1 MQGEQAIDWRRRGLD
16 ILLFLLTIA
25 SLAVTFWETVPDWA
39 QMSILL
45 SFVFFF
51 AIRWRIAE
59 SGRTYIRE
67 NWFDLVFVV
76 LLASPVLRLFSA
88 LRFVRVLPALKLGAF
103 LHTHRRRILRL
114 VLLSRDSFPVAM
126 AVIFGMVFLFG
137 SATFLIE
144 HGNNPGFEN
153 LEDGLWWAFVTL
165 TTVGYGDIV
174 PHTEMGRIVA
184 VMLMVFGVAVYAL
197 MIANLTHFLDSIDR
211 DFNGQPDAA
220 AIREPVTVSD
230 SDPAPSKRNK

>member
-1 MQGEQAIDWRRRGLD
+1 VNQGVDWRRRGLD

-51 AIRWRIAE
+51 AIRGRIAE

-103 LHTHRRRILRL
+103 LHTHRRRLLRL
-114 VLLSRDSFPVAM
+114 ILLSRDSFPVAM

-137 SATFLIE
+137 SATFLVE
-144 HGNNPGFEN
+144 HGTNPGFEKI
-153 LEDGLWWAFVTL
+153 EDGLWWAFVTL

-184 VMLMVFGVAVYAL
+184 VILMVFGVAVYAL
-197 MIANLTHFLDSIDR
+197 MIANLTHYLDTIDR
-211 DFNGQPDAA
+211 NHDQTVDLAALEQPV
-220 AIREPVTVSD
+220 PVSEVDSPSTKRSD
-230 SDPAPSKRNK
+230 